1 MKSFRILSAAIA
13 LASLIL
19 FGCSRESMETGID
32 GDLPVVSD
40 LTYEGVYHGGK
51 TVTLKWSG
59 AQAVTAGATS
69 FSVQFVEATDTTGGK
84 LIKPD
89 MYDGT
94 ISKTVEVTSES
105 AGPQFSAKMDGQTVG
120 KKYYIR
126 VRANYEKSRFSEWV
140 YLTAA
145 DGKPAYFKV
154 GRGIITE
161 GIEDPYLYKVTG
173 TSTGLIIKWDAI
185 PEALSYVIE
194 YKKTADAS
202 WESQV
207 VEAGGNTVLK
217 VNGLP
222 SETSYEVRA
231 KTVTASG
238 DSDYCDIQ
246 SVSTRKPGSFPKEMS
261 TADEFLAWI
270 EGGVV
275 EVGPNETYSI
285 TADIDLTGQ
294 SYMAMDESMLGVF
307 DGGGFTIKG
316 VSSPLFY
323 EVETTG
329 CIKNVKLQG
338 KIASSDEKVAA
349 VALTNKGTIQNVES
363 SVAIDYTA
371 SSASTMYVA
380 GIAAINE
387 GALEKVTNNGA
398 ITVNANA
405 LAVPVVAAGIA
416 AYSKGITTE
425 IHNTGAVS
433 LGCKTTI
440 RGLAVAG
447 LVAYL
452 ESALTNSVNDGSVG
466 VSAAYADGYC
476 EVVNT
481 LGKGTPAVAGAV
493 AYGNTENFSID
504 NVINNGP
511 ISYMLSTV
519 DKYSS
524 AAYERTQVGGIVA
537 NPYGNVSN
545 STNNG
550 SVTINIASSTGEK
563 YSTKGHIICAGGI
576 GGGDYFAGG
585 GQDLTSYI
593 KCTNTGK
600 INLYIASSASNSAV
614 GGIVGWPGKEGSR
627 KNSTKNCINTGSI
640 TQSGPGKVRI
650 GGIHGGSGAMSG
662 CKSECNITVSDGTN
676 CCVGGLSGFTSNGLK
691 ITGSSFKGKLTATA
705 SGMYVGGLVGNLGNS
720 ANSGGYTG
728 GCSVSATISNADTDH
743 QHDGMLVGYYNGT
756 SASISIGAE
765 GDPVKVN
772 GIFNGTK
779 LTASNMGSLLEGM
792 ANAASV
798 HVVFAEFDTTPYD
811 DGGDSGD
818 EGGTQLDAPTNVT
831 IEVLYNSTIVS
842 WDAVEGA
849 EWYMVEYKKADEKT
863 WTPCPTT
870 TDTKYEITGLEH
882 GVTYNFRVKAFATTG
897 SGYSDETSG
906 ETLPEVIL
914 GKPTITSTTPAAKT
928 VDVAWTAVQDATA
941 YRVEV
946 LFPNEETWTVA
957 FESVEATS
965 CTVTG
970 LKPQQTYQ
978 IRVKALGKGGNE
990 GEEYSDPASV
1000 TTEAVS
1006 FTYPLELSDPAD
1018 FVSWLGVADLCQAT
1032 DQVTL
1037 TADLDLKDLTVEP
1050 ASSFAGIFDG
1060 NGKTIKNAV
1069 LPNAL
1074 FANLAETAVVK
1085 NLKIASTCSINW
1097 TDAIPDETGV
1107 AFIASKSSGQI
1118 LGCEVAGSIK
1128 VKSGDAQRI
1137 FCAGVV
1143 GYSGKGYV
1151 EGCKFTGSVDVEL
1164 TTNSKACSAIA
1175 GVAARVGHADM
1186 AGKTIVKNCVN
1197 EGTVKFLFSGASG
1210 QMKKFGIGG
1219 VIGQTPSVTNGTTDH
1234 GIVEGCTNKGNLT
1247 WEYPGGGSGSYPAFG
1262 GVAGI
1267 IEGEI
1272 KGCNNYGTLTY
1283 TGSKTTAATDASI
1296 GGVAGYVTG
1305 NATDCHNYGTFAIES
1320 AFAGGTALAQSGGNT
1335 DYSAFGGVFG
1345 GVGPFISVAD
1355 NYTKIDNT
1363 IDKGVVISNCT
1374 NEVAISLTPNMAT
1387 SGGPKMCFGGIV
1399 GTLTASMENCHN
1411 NANVSVKSNTRWIMA
1426 GGLAGF
1432 ATANFTDCSSKGN
1445 LSVDADKDNHPSG
1458 VAKQQDYVGGLFGII
1473 AKGTTVKNCQN
1484 SGNVSLVNVFTTP
1497 GTLSYLGGLMG
1508 SYSGAVTMENCSNS
1522 GAVTAD
1528 IEDPLC
1534 IGGIAASF
1542 NGTMKDTKNT
1552 GKVTNASTYTSSTA
1566 GKESE
1571 VGGIAG
1577 YANATFTNV
1586 ENSAEVASAAEGSF
1600 ASGFVGG
1607 FGAATDP
1614 FTWTGTVNCDVTGAA
1629 TTKASALGRFRNEG
1643 TTVINLGAD
1652 GAPFAIKGGAASL
1665 PACGLANGNS
1675 VNEVNVTH

>member
-40 LTYEGVYHGGK
+40 LTYEGVFHGGK

-94 ISKTVEVTSES
+94 ISKTVQVTSES
-105 AGPQFSAKMDGQTVG
+105 AGPQFSTKMDGQTVG

-323 EVETTG
+323 EVESTG

-387 GALEKVTNNGA
+387 GTLEKVTNNGA

-545 STNNG
+545 CTNNG

-576 GGGDYFAGG
+576 GGGDYFAGS

-627 KNSTKNCINTGSI
+627 KNSTKDCINTGNI

-705 SGMYVGGLVGNLGNS
+705 GGMYVGGLVGNLGNS

-756 SASISIGAE
+756 SAAISIGAE

-779 LTASNMGSLLEGM
+779 LTASNMGSLLEGT
-792 ANAASV
+792 ANAASI
-798 HVVFAEFDTTPYD
+798 HEVFAEFDTTPYD

-818 EGGTQLDAPTNVT
+818 EGGTQLDAPANVT

-946 LFPNEETWTVA
+946 LFPNETEWKVA
-957 FESVEATS
+957 FENVEDTKA
-965 CTVTG
+965 TVTG

-1050 ASSFAGIFDG
+1050 ASSFAGQFDG
-1060 NGKTIKNAV
+1060 AGKTIKNAV

-1085 NLKIASTCSINW
+1085 NLKIANTCSINW

-1118 LGCEVAGSIK
+1118 LDCEVAGSIK

-1164 TTNSKACSAIA
+1164 TTSSASCSAIA

-1197 EGTVKFLFSGASG
+1197 EGTVKFLFSGPSKA
-1210 QMKKFGIGG
+1210 MLKFGVGG
-1219 VIGQTPSVTNGTTDH
+1219 VIGQTPSVADAPTNH

-1283 TGSKTTAATDASI
+1283 TGSKTTAVTDASF
-1296 GGVAGYVTG
+1296 GGVAGYVTLG
-1305 NATDCHNYGTFAIES
+1305 ASDCHNYGSFNIDA
-1320 AFAGGTALAQSGGNT
+1320 AFAGGTSMKQSGGNT
-1335 DYSAFGGVFG
+1335 SFSTFGGVFG
-1345 GVGPFISVAD
+1345 NAGPYVAD
-1355 NYTKIDNT
+1355 NTKTD
-1363 IDKGVVISNCT
+1363 GAVVVENCSNEADIT
-1374 NEVAISLTPNMAT
+1374 LSGYMVS
-1387 SGGPKMCFGGIV
+1387 SGGPKMCFGGVI
-1399 GTLTASMENCHN
+1399 GAATAKLK
-1411 NANVSVKSNTRWIMA
+1411 NVVNKKSVTIKTQTKTMYA
-1426 GGLAGF
+1426 GGVAGY
-1432 ATANFTDCSSKGN
+1432 AAADMESCSNEG
-1445 LSVDADKDNHPSG
+1445 SVVLDGDKDNHPTSIGSEQAYFGG
-1458 VAKQQDYVGGLFGII
+1458 VVGYPIKGITMTSCLN
-1473 AKGTTVKNCQN
+1473 K
-1484 SGNVSLVNVFTTP
+1484 
-1497 GTLSYLGGLMG
+1497 
-1508 SYSGAVTMENCSNS
+1508 GAVTMQNIFTTNGALSYIGGVNGSYQGTIAMTDCENS
-1522 GAVTAD
+1522 GVVTNNALT
-1528 IEDPLC
+1528 PVC
-1534 IGGIAASF
+1534 VGGISGAF
-1542 NGTMKDTKNT
+1542 NGTMANTKNS
-1552 GKVTNASTYTSSTA
+1552 GKVVNAVDFTSSTA

-1614 FTWTGTVNCDVTGAA
+1614 ITWTGTVNCDVTGAA
-1629 TTKASALGRFRNEG
+1629 TTKASALGRFRSEG

-1665 PACGLANGNS
+1665 PVCGLANGNS

>member
-19 FGCSRESMETGID
+19 FGCNRESIETGID
-32 GDLPVVSD
+32 GGLPVVSD
-40 LTYEGVYHGGK
+40 LTYEGVTHGGK

-59 AQAVTAGATS
+59 AQAVSAGATS

-105 AGPQFSAKMDGQTVG
+105 TGPQFSAKMDGQTVG

-126 VRANYEKSRFSEWV
+126 VRANYEKSRYSEWV
-140 YLTAA
+140 YLANA
-145 DGKPAYFKV
+145 EGKPAYFKV

-185 PEALSYVIE
+185 PGALSYVIE
-194 YKKTADAS
+194 YKKTSDAS
-202 WESQV
+202 WSSEV
-207 VEAGGNTVLK
+207 VEASSNTVLK
-217 VNGLP
+217 INNLP
-222 SETSYEVRA
+222 SETSFEVRA
-231 KTVTASG
+231 KTVIAG
-238 DSDYCDIQ
+238 GESDYCDIQ

-261 TADEFLAWI
+261 SADEFLAWI

-275 EVGPNETYSI
+275 EVGPEETYSI
-285 TADIDLTGQ
+285 TADIDLSGQ
-294 SYMAMDESMLGVF
+294 TYMAMDESMLGTF
-307 DGGGFTIKG
+307 DGGGHTIKG

-323 EVETTG
+323 EIETTG
-329 CIKNVKLQG
+329 RIKNVKLEG
-338 KIASSDEKVAA
+338 KISSSDEKVAA
-349 VALTNKGTIQNVES
+349 VALTNKGTINQVES

-371 SSASTMYVA
+371 TSASTMYVA
-380 GIAAINE
+380 GIAAMNSGNI
-387 GALEKVTNNGA
+387 AQVTNNGA

-416 AYSKGITTE
+416 AYSNGMVSE
-425 IHNTGAVS
+425 AHNTGSVS
-433 LGCKTTI
+433 LGSKTTI

-447 LVAYL
+447 LVGYL
-452 ESALTNSVNDGSVG
+452 DAVLMNSVNDGAVG
-466 VSAAYADGYC
+466 ISAAYADGYC

-493 AYGNTENFSID
+493 AYGNSENFNID

-511 ISYMLSTV
+511 VSYMLSTV

-524 AAYERTQVGGIVA
+524 AAYERTQVAGIVA

-545 STNNG
+545 CTNNG

-563 YSTKGHIICAGGI
+563 YTTKGHIICAGGI
-576 GGGDYFAGG
+576 GGGDYFAGA
-585 GQDLTSYI
+585 GQDLTSYV

-640 TQSGPGKVRI
+640 TQTGPGKVRI

-662 CKSECNITVSDGTN
+662 CKSECNITVTDGTN

-720 ANSGGYTG
+720 GGSGGYTG
-728 GCSVSATISNADTDH
+728 GCSVSATITNADTDH
-743 QHDGMLVGYYNGT
+743 LYDGMLVGYYNGT
-756 SASISIGAE
+756 SASIDIGAE

-779 LTASNMGSLLEGM
+779 LTASNMGPCLEGT

-798 HVVFAEFDTTPYD
+798 HVVYAEFDTTPYD
-811 DGGDSGD
+811 DGG
-818 EGGTQLDAPTNVT
+818 EGGDDPATQLAAPTNVT

-842 WDAVEGA
+842 WDPVDGA
-849 EWYMVEYKKADEKT
+849 EWYMVEYKKADEKV

-870 TDTKYEITGLEH
+870 TDTQYEITGLEH
-882 GVTYNFRVKAFATTG
+882 GATYNFRVKAFATTG

-906 ETLPEVIL
+906 ETLPEVNL
-914 GKPTITSTTPAAKT
+914 GTPTITGAVPAAKT
-928 VDVAWTAVQDATA
+928 ADVTWTAVDQATG

-946 LFPNEETWTVA
+946 LYPNEAEWKIA
-957 FESVEATS
+957 FENVEAT
-965 CTVTG
+965 TATITG
-970 LKPQQTYQ
+970 LKPEQTYQ
-978 IRVKALGKGGNE
+978 VRVKALGKGGNE
-990 GEEYSDPASV
+990 GKDYSEPYSV
-1000 TTEAVS
+1000 TTLAVS
-1006 FTYPLELSDPAD
+1006 FSYPLELGDPAD
-1018 FVSWLGVADLCQAT
+1018 FVSWLGVADLATAT

-1037 TADLDLKDLTVEP
+1037 TADLDLTGLTVEA

-1069 LPNAL
+1069 LPNAF

-1097 TDAIPDETGV
+1097 TDAIADETGI
-1107 AFIASKSSGQI
+1107 AFIASKSNGQI
-1118 LGCEVAGSIK
+1118 LNCEVAGTIK
-1128 VKSGDAQRI
+1128 VKSSDAQRI

-1143 GYSGKGYV
+1143 GQSSKGYV

-1164 TTNSKACSAIA
+1164 TTNSKGCSAIA

-1186 AGKTIVKNCVN
+1186 EGKTIVKSCTN
-1197 EGTVKFLFSGASG
+1197 EGTVKFVFSGASG

-1219 VIGQTPSVTNGTTDH
+1219 VIGQTPSVTNGTTNH

-1272 KGCNNYGTLTY
+1272 KGCSNYGTLTY
-1283 TGSKTTAATDASI
+1283 TGSKTTAVTDGSI

-1305 NATDCHNYGTFAIES
+1305 NATDCHNYGTFAIDA
-1320 AFAGGTALAQSGGNT
+1320 AFAGGTAMAQSGGNT

-1363 IDKGVVISNCT
+1363 IDKGVVISNCS
-1374 NEVAISLTPNMAT
+1374 NEAAISLTPNMAT

-1432 ATANFTDCSSKGN
+1432 ATANFTDCSSKGD
-1445 LSVDADKDNHPSG
+1445 LSVDADKDSHPTA
-1458 VAKQQDYVGGLFGII
+1458 VAKQQDYIGGLFGII
-1473 AKGTTVKNCQN
+1473 AKGTTVKNCSN
-1484 SGNVSLVNVFTTP
+1484 SGNISLVNVYTTP
-1497 GTLSYLGGLMG
+1497 GTLSYIGGIMG
-1508 SYSGAVTMENCSNS
+1508 SYSGAVTMESCSNS
-1522 GAVTAD
+1522 GTVTANV
-1528 IEDPLC
+1528 EDPIC
-1534 IGGIAASF
+1534 VGGIAASF

-1552 GKVTNASTYTSSTA
+1552 GKVVNASTYTSSTA

-1571 VGGIAG
+1571 VAGIAG

-1586 ENSAEVASAAEGSF
+1586 ENTAEVSSAAEGSF
-1600 ASGFVGG
+1600 VSGFVGG
-1607 FGAATDP
+1607 FGAASDP

-1629 TTKASALGRFRNEG
+1629 TTKASAVGRFRNEG
-1643 TTVINLGAD
+1643 TTVINLGAE

-1665 PACGLANGNS
+1665 PVCGQANGNT